1 MASRLLTGLS
11 SSTGNV
17 DRTITGEKMRIAQ
30 PPDIEPGAARDQKG
44 GKTVQASSTEPGAA
58 RAQKGRKT
66 AQASNTEAGPSRDQ
80 KGGKTPHAPIA
91 KASLPPLKVAGKARV
106 VSGNEDLLVLP
117 PIPRDIFKEL
127 TSLFADVDSQTGST
141 TEPETSEDEIER
153 RKKVKRDM
161 EG

>member
-44 GKTVQASSTEPGAA
+44 GKTVQASSTEPPRVLR
-58 RAQKGRKT
+58 RAGRPHKLPT
-66 AQASNTEAGPSRDQ
+66 PKRG
-80 KGGKTPHAPIA
+80 PHAIRRGGRLHMPPSP
-91 KASLPPLKVAGKARV
+91 KRPLPPLKVAGKARV